1 MFTINQY
8 SLAESLEQAYELN
21 QSRSGVILGGTL
33 WLKMGRKKIIK
44 AIDLSA
50 LGLDTIEEEADR
62 FTIGCMCTL
71 RDLETH
77 AGLNRHFN
85 GVIAQALGS
94 IVGVQ
99 MRNGATVGGSVFSRY
114 GFSDVLTVLMAL
126 DAYVELHK
134 GGLVPLAEF
143 AAMPYDNDVL
153 VRVMLRK
160 DARKAAYS
168 SFRKSAGDFPVLNCA
183 VSNLGDQWHIVLGAR
198 PGRARRIQFTGGSN
212 PSAGEIDG
220 MAEQIMAS
228 IPFGSNLLGS
238 KTYRQIL
245 ADGLVRRNIAA
256 IVSGGAL

>member
-8 SLAESLEQAYELN
+8 ILAESLEQAYELN
-21 QSRSGVILGGTL
+21 QSRSGVLLGGTL

-50 LGLDTIEEEADR
+50 LGLDTIEEGADH
-62 FTIGCMCTL
+62 FSIGCMCTL

-77 AGLNRHFN
+77 AGLNRYFN

-94 IVGVQ
+94 IVGIQ

-126 DAYVELHK
+126 DADIELYK

-143 AAMPYDNDVL
+143 AAMPYDKDIL
-153 VRVMLRK
+153 VRIMIRK
-160 DARKAAYS
+160 DARRAAYT

-183 VSNLGDQWHIVLGAR
+183 VSNFEDQWQIVLGAR
-198 PGRARRIQFTGGSN
+198 PGRARRIQFTGGSH
-212 PSAGEIDG
+212 PSAEEING
-220 MAEQIMAS
+220 MADQIKGS
-228 IPFGSNLLGS
+228 IPFGTNLLGS
-238 KTYRQIL
+238 NTYRQIL